1 MTMQVA
7 TGGSGNDRGRRI
19 VRLAMRGLFALCV
32 LACGAATAAVPATPQ
47 PRQLTVADGLPSN
60 TINGFAEDAYG
71 YLWLASGDGLAR
83 FDGRGYRIWRIEDG
97 LRDNMI
103 WAVHVD
109 ARNRVWIG
117 TENAGLVMLTA
128 DRRRFHYYDHRG
140 YPQMLGNTVWCVEST
155 PDGSIWFGTS
165 TGGLYRLDPAGKMH
179 RFMPIPGDERSLPST
194 SVNFLKVG
202 ADGTLWVAAKN
213 GVARW
218 TGHDFE
224 RLEMPGDVTRYI
236 NGLSVEPDGSLWIA
250 DSNGSPLLRHPDG
263 SWDAHPWKH
272 ITEDSVLSVLLR
284 DSAGS
289 YWLDTLSGLGRE
301 ADGELRNVPLY
312 SSSAHGL
319 VKPNWSAAYE
329 DHEGGIW
336 FASPNTGLWH
346 LPANWRQ
353 FAVLANRRE
362 DETSIGNPYVLAAAR
377 AADGRFWLVG
387 TRGMLDRLDPATGAV
402 EHHLQ
407 RVDGLKW
414 PQSVLEDKQGRVWI
428 GLYRG
433 LVRYDP
439 ADRSVQRWRDTDARD
454 PAMHGEAEMIRQTA
468 DGRLWMYSDVDGIQL
483 RDPDGHVLRTLAH
496 DAHGLSREL
505 AVNEM
510 RVGPDGLI
518 WLSTSRGV
526 LRWNE
531 ATDRFEPVPGA
542 PTQAIY
548 ASAFTDT
555 GITWLA
561 GMGQVSQYFWD
572 GQRLQLLD
580 GIGAREDFPA
590 LEPGGMVVDAAGVAW
605 VSSMRGLIRID
616 PANRA
621 IRIYGVHDGLP
632 NQQFRPRTLLQSR
645 LGQVVAATPDGL
657 VLFDPAHVRPS
668 TRQPPLMI
676 ERVGVRRGESGLD
689 LTHVEPLEVAD
700 GDRDLH
706 IVARML
712 SFADSDASSYRFKL
726 SGYDPDWI
734 DVGPSGERLFSRLPA
749 GRYRLEVQGKTVDGV
764 WSKVRMLDFRVMPP
778 WWRSGW
784 GIAVLSALG
793 LLVILVAVLL
803 YRRRLRRL
811 HAWQLAVHKQELAEQ
826 ASLAKTRFLATLG
839 HEVRTPMTGVMG
851 MSELLLNTPLDARQ
865 RGYTEAI
872 RRAGAHL
879 LRLVNDAL
887 DLARIESGKLELDLQ
902 PFSVNQLV
910 EEVAAMTAPLAE
922 SRGLAFVVDNAL
934 PGELTANGDVT
945 RVRQILLNLLNNAV
959 KFTERGSVTLHVAA
973 LAPGQGL
980 RFEVAD
986 TGPGVSAEQQ
996 QRLFRRFEQGEGP
1009 RTAARYGG
1017 SGLGLAICQEL
1028 AVAMSGRIDI
1038 VSRLGQGTR
1047 FIVELPLRWVTSG
1060 AARSTTATV
1069 APSIEAGLQILLV
1082 EDDATIAEVI
1092 SGLLTARGHRV
1103 VHAAHGLA
1111 ALTEVAEQPFDVAL
1125 LDLDLP
1131 GLDGFAL
1138 ARQLRVFGHAMP
1150 LVAVTARAD
1159 AEAEPA
1165 ARAAGFDGFLRKPV
1179 TGEILTE
1186 AIAQVLR
1193 DGAVP
1198 GGAPAPKGGA

>member
-1 MTMQVA
+1 ML
-7 TGGSGNDRGRRI
+7 GRSNGRSP
-19 VRLAMRGLFALCV
+19 RLPRWQALA
-32 LACGAATAAVPATPQ
+32 ACGRYLALALLLWSGLAAPVAAGVPATPQ

-60 TINGFAEDAYG
+60 SINGFAEDGYG
-71 YLWLASGDGLAR
+71 YLWLASSDGLAR
-83 FDGRGYRIWRIEDG
+83 YDGRGYRIWRIEDG
-97 LRDNMI
+97 LRDNMV
-103 WAVHVD
+103 WTVHVD

-117 TENAGLVMLTA
+117 TENAGLVMLSE
-128 DRRRFHYYDHRG
+128 DRRTFHYYDTRG
-140 YPQMLGNTVWCVEST
+140 YPQMLGNTVWSIQST

-165 TGGLYRLDPAGKMH
+165 TGGLYRIAPDGRMQ
-179 RFMPIPGDERSLPST
+179 RFLPVPGDDRSLPAA
-194 SVNFLKVG
+194 SVNFLKVA
-202 ADGTLWVAAKN
+202 ADGTLWIAAKN
-213 GVARW
+213 AVARW

-224 RLEMPGDVTRYI
+224 RLQLPGDPERLI
-236 NGLSVEPDGSLWIA
+236 NGLTTEPDGSLWIA
-250 DSNGSPLLRHPDG
+250 DSNGGLLRRRADG
-263 SWDAHPWKH
+263 SWDTKPWRQMGD
-272 ITEDSVLSVLLR
+272 ESVLSVLLR
-284 DSAGS
+284 DSAGG
-289 YWLDTLSGLGRE
+289 YWLDTLNGLGHA
-301 ADGELRNVPLY
+301 ADGEMHNVPLY

-319 VKPNWSAAYE
+319 VKPNWSTAYE
-329 DHEGGIW
+329 DREGGIW

-353 FAVLANRRE
+353 FAVLSNRRE
-362 DETSIGNPYVLAAAR
+362 EAETIGNPYVLAAAR
-377 AADGRFWLVG
+377 ASDGRFWLVG
-387 TRGMLDRLDPATGAV
+387 TRGMLDRLDPATGKV

-407 RVDGLKW
+407 PVDGRRW
-414 PQSVLEDKQGRVWI
+414 PQSVLEDDQGRVWV
-428 GLYRG
+428 GLYRS

-439 ADRSVQRWRDTDARD
+439 RDGSVRRWRDGDARD
-454 PAMHGEAEMIRQTA
+454 PAPPGEIEIMRQTPE
-468 DGRLWMYSDVDGIQL
+468 GRIWMYSDADGIQL
-483 RDPDGHVLRTLAH
+483 RDVDGHVLRTLGH

-510 RVGPDGLI
+510 RVGPDRAL
-518 WLSTSRGV
+518 WLATSRGL

-531 ATDRFEPVPGA
+531 PADRFEPVPGA
-542 PTQAIY
+542 PIEALYTFRI
-548 ASAFTDT
+548 TDT
-555 GITWLA
+555 GIAWLA
-561 GMGQVSQYFWD
+561 GMGVLQQYFWN
-572 GQRLQLLD
+572 GERLQLLD
-580 GIGAREDFPA
+580 SIGGKQDFPA
-590 LEPGGMVVDAAGVAW
+590 LEPGGLVIDNGGTAW

-632 NQQFRPRTLLQSR
+632 NQQFRPRTLLQSHQ
-645 LGQVVAATPDGL
+645 GQIIAATPDGL
-657 VLFDPAHVRPS
+657 VLFDPARVQPS
-668 TRQPPLMI
+668 VRQPPLMI
-676 ERVGVRRGESGLD
+676 ERVGVRRGERGLD

-712 SFADSDASSYRFKL
+712 SFADSEANSYRFKL

-734 DVGPSGERLFSRLPA
+734 DVGPSGERLFSRLPS
-749 GRYRLEVQGKTVDGV
+749 GRYTLEVQGKTVDGV
-764 WSKVRMLDFRVMPP
+764 WSKVRSLQFRVLPP
-778 WWRSGW
+778 WWRSSW
-784 GIAVLSALG
+784 GLAALTVMG
-793 LLVILVAVLL
+793 LLLVLLVFAL

-811 HAWQLAVHKQELAEQ
+811 HAWQLAIHKQEVAEQ

-851 MSELLLNTPLDARQ
+851 MSELLLGTALDERQ

-887 DLARIESGKLELDLQ
+887 DLARIESGKLELDSA

-910 EEVAAMTAPLAE
+910 EEVAAMTAPLAG
-922 SRGLAFVVDNAL
+922 SRGLCFVLEDRL
-934 PGELTANGDVT
+934 DGELAASGDAT

-959 KFTERGSVTLHVAA
+959 KFTEHGSVTLKVET

-996 QRLFRRFEQGEGP
+996 QRMFRRFEQGEGP

-1028 AVAMSGRIDI
+1028 AMAMNGRIDI
-1038 VSRLGQGTR
+1038 VSRLGAGTR
-1047 FIVELPLRWVTSG
+1047 FIVELPLSWVRSG
-1060 AARSTTATV
+1060 AARSEPVRAEV
-1069 APSIEAGLQILLV
+1069 ANGSGLHILLV
-1082 EDDATIAEVI
+1082 EDDSTIAEVI
-1092 SGLLTARGHRV
+1092 AGLLQARGHHV

-1111 ALTEVAEQPFDVAL
+1111 ALAEVADQPFDLAL

-1150 LVAVTARAD
+1150 LIAVTARAD

-1179 TGEILTE
+1179 TGEILAE
-1186 AIAQVLR
+1186 AIAEVLR
-1193 DGAVP
+1193 P
-1198 GGAPAPKGGA
+1198 LPAA

>member
-1 MTMQVA
+1 M
-7 TGGSGNDRGRRI
+7 
-19 VRLAMRGLFALCV
+19 
-32 LACGAATAAVPATPQ
+32 TAARQITRQAGWRVRTLGVAAGLAVLCLCALGIVGEARATVPATPQ

-60 TINGFAEDAYG
+60 TINGFAEDAFG

-83 FDGRGYRIWRIEDG
+83 YDGRGYRIWRIEDG

-109 ARNRVWIG
+109 ARNRVWVG
-117 TENAGLVMLTA
+117 TENAGLVMLSA
-128 DRRRFHYYDHRG
+128 DRRRFHYYDHHG

-165 TGGLYRLDPAGKMH
+165 TGGLYRITPAGKME
-179 RFMPIPGDERSLPST
+179 RYLPLPGDDNSVPAA

-202 ADGTLWVAAKN
+202 PDGTLWVAAKN

-218 TGHDFE
+218 NGQRFE
-224 RLEMPGDVTRYI
+224 RLQLPGNKVRFI
-236 NGLSVEPDGSLWIA
+236 NGLAVEPDGSLWIA
-250 DSNGSPLLRHPDG
+250 DSNGSPLLRRPDG
-263 SWDAHPWKH
+263 SWDPAPWRH
-272 ITEDSVLSVLLR
+272 VRGESVLSVLLR
-284 DSAGS
+284 DSGGG

-301 ADGELRNVPLY
+301 KNGELRNVPLY

-353 FAVLANRRE
+353 FAVLANRQE
-362 DETSIGNPYVLAAAR
+362 DPATIANPYVLAAAR
-377 AADGRFWLVG
+377 SGDGRFWLVG
-387 TRGMLDRLDPATGAV
+387 TRGVLDRLDPATGAV
-402 EHHLQ
+402 EHHLEKI
-407 RVDGLKW
+407 DGLKW
-414 PQSVLEDKQGRVWI
+414 PQSVLEDQQGRVWI
-428 GLYRG
+428 GLYKA

-439 ADRSVQRWRDTDARD
+439 ATAQVQRWHDTDARD
-454 PAMHGEAEMIRQTA
+454 AAMHGEAEMIAQTP
-468 DGRLWMYSDVDGIQL
+468 DGRLWLYSDVDGMQL
-483 RDPDGHVLRTLAH
+483 RDPDGHVLRRLPH
-496 DAHGLSREL
+496 DANGLTREL

-510 RVGPDGLI
+510 RVGPDGEL
-518 WLSTSRGV
+518 WLASSRGL
-526 LRWNE
+526 LRWN
-531 ATDRFEPVPGA
+531 AAADAFVAVPGA
-542 PTQAIY
+542 PAQAVY
-548 ASAFTDT
+548 ATAATDA
-555 GITWLA
+555 GIVWLA
-561 GMGQVSQYFWD
+561 GMGQLQQYFWD
-572 GQRLQLLD
+572 GRKLQLLNA
-580 GIGAREDFPA
+580 IGVREDFPA
-590 LEPGGMVVDAAGVAW
+590 LEPGGLVVDPAGVAW

-621 IRIYGVHDGLP
+621 VRIYGVHDGLP

-657 VLFDPAHVRPS
+657 VLFDPAQVRPS

-676 ERVGVRRGESGLD
+676 ERVGLRRGESGLD
-689 LTHVEPLEVAD
+689 LTHVEPLVIAD

-712 SFADSDASSYRFKL
+712 SFSDSDANSYRFKL

-749 GRYRLEVQGKTVDGV
+749 GEYTLEVQGKTVDGV
-764 WSKVRMLDFRVMPP
+764 WSKVRTVAFRVLPP
-778 WWRSGW
+778 WWRSHW
-784 GIAVLSALG
+784 GMAALAGVGVLLLLMAVLA
-793 LLVILVAVLL
+793 

-811 HAWQLAVHKQELAEQ
+811 HAWQLAIHKQELAEQ

-851 MSELLLNTPLDARQ
+851 MSELLLNTQLDTRQ

-922 SRGLAFVVDNAL
+922 SRGLRFELDNAL
-934 PGELTANGDVT
+934 PGELAANGDVT

-959 KFTERGSVTLHVAA
+959 KFTERGSVTLRVSA
-973 LAPGQGL
+973 LGQGQGL
-980 RFEVAD
+980 RFEVID
-986 TGPGVSAEQQ
+986 TGPGISAEQQ

-1038 VSRLGQGTR
+1038 VSKLGAGTR
-1047 FIVELPLRWVTSG
+1047 FSVELPLRWVVSG
-1060 AARSTTATV
+1060 AERNATPAA
-1069 APSIEAGLQILLV
+1069 APSLDAGLQILLV

-1092 SGLLTARGHRV
+1092 AGLLTARGHRV

-1111 ALTEVAEQPFDVAL
+1111 ALTEVAEQAFDVAL

-1150 LVAVTARAD
+1150 LIAVTARAD

-1179 TGEILTE
+1179 TGEILSE

-1193 DGAVP
+1193 N
-1198 GGAPAPKGGA
+1198 

>member
-1 MTMQVA
+1 MIGAGQGVWLGWRQRFGGGARGALAALWLLAAGVA
-7 TGGSGNDRGRRI
+7 G
-19 VRLAMRGLFALCV
+19 
-32 LACGAATAAVPATPQ
+32 AAVPATPQ
-47 PRQLTVADGLPSN
+47 PRQLTVADGLPSS
-60 TINGFAEDAYG
+60 TINGFAEDAFG

-83 FDGRGYRIWRIEDG
+83 YDGRGYRIWRIEDG

-117 TENAGLVMLTA
+117 TENAGLVMLSA
-128 DRRRFHYYDHRG
+128 DRSRFHYYDHRG
-140 YPQMLGNTVWCVEST
+140 YPQMQGNTVWCVEST

-165 TGGLYRLDPAGKMH
+165 TGGLYRITPSGKME
-179 RFMPIPGDERSLPST
+179 RYLPIPGDDHSLPAA

-213 GVARW
+213 SVARW
-218 TGHDFE
+218 TGDGFE
-224 RLEMPGDVTRYI
+224 RLVLPGDATRFI
-236 NGLSVEPDGSLWIA
+236 NGLTVEPDGSLWIA

-263 SWDAHPWKH
+263 SWDPQPWGEVKN
-272 ITEDSVLSVLLR
+272 ESVLSVLLR
-284 DSAGS
+284 DSTGGF
-289 YWLDTLSGLGRE
+289 WLDTLSGLGHQ
-301 ADGELRNVPLY
+301 ADGALNNVPLY
-312 SSSAHGL
+312 SNSAHGL

-353 FAVLANRRE
+353 FAVLANRQE
-362 DETSIGNPYVLAAAR
+362 DPLSIANPYVLAAAR

-387 TRGMLDRLDPATGAV
+387 TRGVLDRLDPATGAV
-402 EHHLQ
+402 EHHLEKI
-407 RVDGLKW
+407 DGLKW
-414 PQSVLEDKQGRVWI
+414 PQSVFEDQQGRVWI
-428 GLYRG
+428 GLYKA

-439 ADRSVQRWRDTDARD
+439 ADRSVRRWHDTDARD
-454 PAMHGEAEMIRQTA
+454 AAMHGEAEMLTQTP
-468 DGRLWMYSDVDGIQL
+468 DGRLWLYSDVDGIQQ
-483 RDPDGHVLRTLAH
+483 RDAEGHVLRTFAH
-496 DAHGLSREL
+496 DAHGLTREL

-510 RVGPDGLI
+510 RVGPDGRL
-518 WLSTSRGV
+518 WLASSRGL
-526 LRWNE
+526 LRWDE
-531 ATDRFEPVPGA
+531 AAERFEAVPGA
-542 PTQAIY
+542 PAEPLY

-555 GITWLA
+555 GIVWLA
-561 GMGQVSQYFWD
+561 GMGQLQQYFWD
-572 GQRLQLLD
+572 GRRLQLLD
-580 GIGAREDFPA
+580 GIGARDDFPA
-590 LEPGGMVVDAAGVAW
+590 LEPGGLVVDAAGVAW

-621 IRIYGVHDGLP
+621 VRIYGVHDGLP
-632 NQQFRPRTLLQSR
+632 NQQFRSRTLLQSR
-645 LGQVVAATPDGL
+645 QGQVVAATPDGL
-657 VLFDPAHVRPS
+657 VLFDPARVRPS

-689 LTHVEPLEVAD
+689 LTHVEPLAIAD

-734 DVGPSGERLFSRLPA
+734 DVGPSGERLFSRLPS
-749 GRYRLEVQGKTVDGV
+749 GHYTLEVQGKTVDGV
-764 WSKVRMLDFRVMPP
+764 WSKVRTLEFRVLPP
-778 WWRSGW
+778 WWRSNW
-784 GIAVLSALG
+784 GLATLGLLG
-793 LLVILVAVLL
+793 LLVLLVLFLL

-811 HAWQLAVHKQELAEQ
+811 HAWQLAIHKQELAEQ

-851 MSELLLNTPLDARQ
+851 MSELLLNTSLDARQ

-910 EEVAAMTAPLAE
+910 EEAAAMTAPLAE
-922 SRGLAFVVDNAL
+922 SRGLVFVLDDAL
-934 PGELTANGDVT
+934 PGELAANGDAT

-959 KFTERGSVTLHVAA
+959 KFTERGSVTLRVSA

-980 RFEVAD
+980 RFEICD
-986 TGPGVSAEQQ
+986 TGPGISAEQQ

-1028 AVAMSGRIDI
+1028 AMAMSGRIDI
-1038 VSRLGQGTR
+1038 VSRLGGGTR
-1047 FIVELPLRWVTSG
+1047 FIVELPLRWVSSG
-1060 AARSTTATV
+1060 AARSA
-1069 APSIEAGLQILLV
+1069 APASPPSIEAGLQILLV

-1092 SGLLTARGHRV
+1092 AGLLAARGHRV

-1150 LVAVTARAD
+1150 LIAVTARAD

-1179 TGEILTE
+1179 TGEILSE
-1186 AIAQVLR
+1186 AIAQVLQQ
-1193 DGAVP
+1193 
-1198 GGAPAPKGGA
+1198 

>member
-1 MTMQVA
+1 MNHAGRKQRP
-7 TGGSGNDRGRRI
+7 GGARSLIGPL
-19 VRLAMRGLFALCV
+19 VRLLAILC
-32 LACGAATAAVPATPQ
+32 LCGAVPGFAAVPATPQ

-60 TINGFAEDAYG
+60 TINGFAEDAFG

-117 TENAGLVMLTA
+117 TENAGLVMLSA

-140 YPQMLGNTVWCVEST
+140 YPQMQGNTVWCVEST

-165 TGGLYRLDPAGKMH
+165 TGGLYRLTPAGKME
-179 RFMPIPGDERSLPST
+179 RYLPIEGDEHTVAGASI
-194 SVNFLKVG
+194 NFLKVG
-202 ADGTLWVAAKN
+202 ADGTLWVASKN

-224 RLEMPGDVTRYI
+224 RLQLPGTQVRFI
-236 NGLSVEPDGSLWIA
+236 NGLAVEPDGSLWIA

-263 SWDAHPWKH
+263 RWDEAPWRH
-272 ITEDSVLSVLLR
+272 IADESVLSVLLR
-284 DSAGS
+284 DSGGS
-289 YWLDTLSGLGRE
+289 YWLDTLSGLGRD

-336 FASPNTGLWH
+336 FASPNSGLWH

-353 FAVLANRRE
+353 FAVLANRGG
-362 DETSIGNPYVLAAAR
+362 DESSIGNPYVLAAAR

-387 TRGMLDRLDPATGAV
+387 TRGILDRLDPATGEV

-407 RVDGLKW
+407 KVDGLKW
-414 PQSVLEDKQGRVWI
+414 PQSVLEDQQGRVWM
-428 GLYRG
+428 GLYKA

-439 ADRSVQRWRDTDARD
+439 ADRSVVRWHDTDARD
-454 PAMHGEAEMIRQTA
+454 AAMHGEAEMIRQTA
-468 DGRLWMYSDVDGIQL
+468 DGRLWLYSDVDGIQL
-483 RDPDGHVLRTLAH
+483 RDPDGHVLRTLSH
-496 DAHGLSREL
+496 DGHGLTREL

-510 RVGPDGLI
+510 RIGPDGNV
-518 WLSTSRGV
+518 WLATSRGL

-531 ATDRFEPVPGA
+531 AGDRFELVPGA
-542 PTQAIY
+542 PEQAAY

-555 GITWLA
+555 GIIWLA
-561 GMGQVSQYFWD
+561 GMGQVQQFFWD
-572 GQRLQLLD
+572 GKRMQLLN

-590 LEPGGMVVDAAGVAW
+590 LEPGGLVVDAAGVAW
-605 VSSMRGLIRID
+605 VSSMRGMIRID

-621 IRIYGVHDGLP
+621 VRTYGVHDGLP
-632 NQQFRPRTLLQSR
+632 SQQFRPRTLLLSR
-645 LGQVVAATPDGL
+645 RGQMVAATPDGL
-657 VLFDPAHVRPS
+657 VVFDPSKVMPS
-668 TRQPPLMI
+668 VRQPPLMI

-689 LTHVEPLEVAD
+689 LTHVEPLVIAD

-712 SFADSDASSYRFKL
+712 SFADSDANSYRFKL

-749 GRYRLEVQGKTVDGV
+749 GRYTLEVQGKTVDGV
-764 WSKVRMLDFRVMPP
+764 WSKVRTLEFRVLPP
-778 WWRSGW
+778 WWRSNW
-784 GIAVLSALG
+784 GLATLALLALLALVL
-793 LLVILVAVLL
+793 AVLL

-851 MSELLLNTPLDARQ
+851 MSELLLNTALDTRQ

-902 PFSVNQLV
+902 PFSVNQLL
-910 EEVAAMTAPLAE
+910 EELIAMTAPLAE
-922 SRGLAFVVDNAL
+922 ARGLYCVLDDAL
-934 PGELTANGDVT
+934 PGEVAANGDVT

-959 KFTERGSVTLHVAA
+959 KFTERGGVTLRVAT
-973 LAPGQGL
+973 LAPGKGL

-1028 AVAMSGRIDI
+1028 AVAMGGRVDI
-1038 VSRLGQGTR
+1038 ISKLGSGTR
-1047 FIVELPLRWVTSG
+1047 FIVELPLRWVPSG
-1060 AARSTTATV
+1060 AARST
-1069 APSIEAGLQILLV
+1069 APNAPASIDSGLQILLV

-1092 SGLLTARGHRV
+1092 AGLLTARGHQV

-1111 ALTEVAEQPFDVAL
+1111 ALTEVAEHPFDVAL

-1150 LVAVTARAD
+1150 LIAVTARAD

-1179 TGEILTE
+1179 TGEILTD

-1193 DGAVP
+1193 A
-1198 GGAPAPKGGA
+1198 